1 MRWFSDIIIALT
13 MLILLVFGAGG
24 VGVMKCDCSG
34 KTSLLT
40 PIERGC
46 CPMDSDC
53 MSVTVLH
60 LSASVMQHNADVPNP
75 QPVTLAVAPAMPKPE
90 CRSISV
96 VIPVVPSGRPPTGFV
111 ETTVLR
117 V

>member
-1 MRWFSDIIIALT
+1 

-24 VGVMKCDCSG
+24 VGVLKCECSG

-53 MSVTVLH
+53 MSVTVVQ
-60 LSASVMQHNADVPNP
+60 LSAGELQNNTGVPHP
-75 QPVTLAVAPAMPKPE
+75 QPVPLAVAPAMPKPE
-90 CRSISV
+90 CRLAPV
-96 VIPVVPSGRPPTGFV
+96 VIPVIPSGRPPTGFV